1 MSMLTLAISCLTT
14 ANLPWFMDL
23 TFQVPMQC
31 CSLHHQTLLSPPDT
45 STPGH
50 CFRFGSASFIPSG
63 AMSLLFSS
71 SILGTYQPGK
81 FNSQCHIFLSF
92 HTVHGF
98 LKAKMLRWFANPFSS
113 GPRFVRILHHDPS
126 ILGAPTQHASQFHWV
141 RQGCD
146 QFG

>member
-1 MSMLTLAISCLTT
+1 MSIFSLVIYCLTT
-14 ANLPWFMDL
+14 SNLSWFMDL
-23 TFQVPMQC
+23 TFQIPMQY
-31 CSLHHQTLLSPPDT
+31 CSLHYQTLLSPPDM

-63 AMSLLFSS
+63 AISLLFSS

-81 FNSQCHIFLSF
+81 FNSQCHIFLPF
-92 HTVHGF
+92 HTVDGF

-113 GPRFVRILHHDPS
+113 RPCFVRILHHDLP
-126 ILGAPTQHASQFHWV
+126 ILGARTQRASQFHWI

-146 QFG
+146 LFG